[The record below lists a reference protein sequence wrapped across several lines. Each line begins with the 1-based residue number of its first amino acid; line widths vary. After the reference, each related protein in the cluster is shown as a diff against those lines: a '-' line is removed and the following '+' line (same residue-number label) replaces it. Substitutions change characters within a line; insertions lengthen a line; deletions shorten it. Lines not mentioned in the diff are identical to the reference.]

1 VNHGKA
7 NLPGYMDHVIE
18 IMGNILEDEVC
29 YADPEPYAYA
39 RELYFNIA
47 ENSVP
52 QPLRRP
58 IRAAMKAYAPLGSA
72 MRRRKIRK
80 AMR

>member
-1 VNHGKA
+1 
-7 NLPGYMDHVIE
+7 MR
-18 IMGNILEDEVC
+18 IMGNIFGDEVS
-29 YADPEPYAYA
+29 YQDPEPYPYA
-39 RELYFNIA
+39 RDLYLDIA

-58 IRAAMKAYAPLGSA
+58 IRAAIKAYAPLGSA
-72 MRRRKIRK
+72 MRKRKIRK